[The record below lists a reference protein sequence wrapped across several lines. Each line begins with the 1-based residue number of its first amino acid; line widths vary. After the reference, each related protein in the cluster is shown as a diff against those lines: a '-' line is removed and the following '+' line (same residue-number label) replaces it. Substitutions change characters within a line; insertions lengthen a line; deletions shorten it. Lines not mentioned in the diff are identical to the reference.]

1 MSRVRP
7 CWPLPSSLI
16 RCERRAC
23 RGWGC
28 WSTRLPVCLIRVI
41 HGVFGAVLSVM
52 MFAVLAGARNFQEI
66 ADRGAD
72 LPVECWL

>member
-1 MSRVRP
+1 M
-7 CWPLPSSLI
+7 
-16 RCERRAC
+16 
-23 RGWGC
+23 
-28 WSTRLPVCLIRVI
+28 CLIRVI